1 MLGLKDAIII
11 AGRRYMMPFIDKKY
25 SITHRSYHQPG
36 TDSRFAAKKGHAA
49 KEGVLIEFLCL
60 V

>member
-25 SITHRSYHQPG
+25 SITHRSYHQPRLG
-36 TDSRFAAKKGHAA
+36 
-49 KEGVLIEFLCL
+49 LISNSLQNKDQTAREE

>member
-25 SITHRSYHQPG
+25 SITHRSYHQAG
-36 TDSRFAAKKGHAA
+36 TDKQFAAKKGHAA
-49 KEGVLIEFLCL
+49 KEGVLIEF
-60 V
+60 